1 MSRIFPDMTALF
13 QSRSSSIAIAMRFL
27 ACIALL
33 LAVFVPSLGAQTP
46 APHNPALP
54 GAVGAPTAIEQHTAA
69 PGPNSAADAHVPGA
83 AHEGEHHALPAKAP
97 TFGGSFINNSMIVT
111 WIVAAGVILF
121 AQFATRRIR
130 STKEAALHTPAG
142 AQNFAEFLVEGLRNF
157 LEEIIGRDLT
167 KKTFW
172 FFATVFIF
180 ILFTNWFGLM
190 PGVGTIGWGHHN
202 AHGDFVVVTPLLR
215 GGNAD
220 LNMTFA
226 MSAIFFVCWVVWALQ
241 ANGAGGFVKHLF
253 APKGEAT
260 GGMKVLLIVVFLA
273 VGVLEVIS
281 IAFRPV
287 SLSFR
292 LYGNIFAGENLL
304 ESMQNVVPALGW
316 LTPLPFYFME
326 LLVGLVQALVF
337 MLLTAVFTL
346 LICTH
351 DEEHGEHGHGGPH
364 DEPDPDKAHG
374 KPATAAVH

>member
-1 MSRIFPDMTALF
+1 
-13 QSRSSSIAIAMRFL
+13 MRFL
-27 ACIALL
+27 TLL
-33 LAVFVPSLGAQTP
+33 VLIFGVSVATTKAVDVRPTQPQDLTV
-46 APHNPALP
+46 P
-54 GAVGAPTAIEQHTAA
+54 GANPHPTAIEKATTPHGAAEAHDDEHEHHGLPAAA
-69 PGPNSAADAHVPGA
+69 PTLR
-83 AHEGEHHALPAKAP
+83 EG
-97 TFGGSFINNSMIVT
+97 GIINNSMIVT
-111 WIVAAGVILF
+111 WIVAAGIIIF
-121 AQFATRRIR
+121 AQIATRRIR
-130 STKEAALHTPAG
+130 STKEAALQVPSG
-142 AQNFAEFLVEGLRNF
+142 AQNFWEFLVEGLRNF
-157 LEEIIGRDLT
+157 LEEIIGRDLA

-172 FFATVFIF
+172 FFASVFIF
-180 ILFTNWFGLM
+180 ILFVNWFGLL
-190 PGVGTIGWGHHN
+190 PGVGTIGWGHYN
-202 AHGDFVVVTPLLR
+202 SRGNFVVDTPILR

-241 ANGAGGFVKHLF
+241 SNGVGGFIKHLF
-253 APKGEAT
+253 APKGET
-260 GGMKVLLIVVFLA
+260 QGVMKVLMIVVFLA

-281 IAFRPV
+281 ILFRPV

-364 DEPDPDKAHG
+364 DEPDHDKAHG
-374 KPATAAVH
+374 HGKEAAAH